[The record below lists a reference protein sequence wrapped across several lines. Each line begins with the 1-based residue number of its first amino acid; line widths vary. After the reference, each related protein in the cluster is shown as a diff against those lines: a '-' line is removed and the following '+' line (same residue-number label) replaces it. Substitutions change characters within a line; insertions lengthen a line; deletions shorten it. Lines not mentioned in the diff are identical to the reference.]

1 MENQSMSSSSSSTH
15 KHDQKLKSSVVAME
29 VLEEKETVNNPPQYY
44 NKIYICYLCK
54 RAFPTPH
61 ALGGHGTT
69 HKEDREL
76 ERQQIESRLS
86 NKDKSNLL
94 FGGSSQDVLS
104 NDNYLGL
111 SLGPLKS
118 IEGSSS
124 SNNVN
129 PLLNVGVPRGTTDMN
144 MNNYSSHA
152 LSTDDINLDLTLG
165 PSKSIGDSNNIIN
178 NNTNSSF
185 DGNLIIPVRPR
196 VSRYH
201 FVAGNPLDSISR
213 NIPPSITF
221 PHLNI
226 NLSHDSFSLQE
237 NGSGSSHS

>member
-1 MENQSMSSSSSSTH
+1 
-15 KHDQKLKSSVVAME
+15 ME

-54 RAFPTPH
+54 RAFPTHH

-69 HKEDREL
+69 HKEDREM
-76 ERQQIESRLS
+76 ERQQIESRLL

-104 NDNYLGL
+104 NDNHLGL

-124 SNNVN
+124 SSNVN
-129 PLLNVGVPRGTTDMN
+129 PLLNVGVPRGPTDMNMN

-165 PSKSIGDSNNIIN
+165 PSKSIGGSNNIIN
-178 NNTNSSF
+178 NSSF
-185 DGNLIIPVRPR
+185 DGNLIIPVCPR
-196 VSRYH
+196 VSTI
-201 FVAGNPLDSISR
+201 L
-213 NIPPSITF
+213 NIPPSITL